1 MPLFVYYYFCI
12 AGAIVT
18 LSKKW
23 KLVPKQEKCTISHS
37 KLYLNYIYFIKYI
50 PAKDSITLELNAE
63 NCYGIK
69 SLEHVVSPIGVSLG
83 ARGDLRSLL
92 NNFNCQ
98 IYWSNLWVLF
108 MLRKFLPIKFIG
120 TFDKLDKSLI
130 QKSVAIIF
138 NREKSSIHL

>member
-1 MPLFVYYYFCI
+1 MPFFVYYYFCI

-37 KLYLNYIYFIKYI
+37 KLKYI

-83 ARGDLRSLL
+83 ARGDLRYVHV
-92 NNFNCQ
+92 FTEQ
-98 IYWSNLWVLF
+98 F
-108 MLRKFLPIKFIG
+108 
-120 TFDKLDKSLI
+120 
-130 QKSVAIIF
+130 
-138 NREKSSIHL
+138 